1 MYDSVIHTPNDR
13 RKLKRLTAKERQIL
27 MLVAM
32 DKTNAEISQELY
44 ISERTVEYHIS
55 SIIRKLDAK
64 SRVGAVVNAIKN
76 GEIDLN
82 LKTPL

>member
-1 MYDSVIHTPNDR
+1 M
-13 RKLKRLTAKERQIL
+13 KRLTAKERQIL

-64 SRVGAVVNAIKN
+64 SRVGAVFNAIKN

>member
-1 MYDSVIHTPNDR
+1 M
-13 RKLKRLTAKERQIL
+13 KRLTVKERQIL

>member
-1 MYDSVIHTPNDR
+1 M
-13 RKLKRLTAKERQIL
+13 KRLTAKERQIL

-44 ISERTVEYHIS
+44 ISERNVEYHIS

-82 LKTPL
+82 LKTSLQRNL